1 MDVSYANQL
10 TKQMNEMELPFASKR
25 QQNKTA
31 REHTYNNYV
40 MQSIY
45 LKHTNNLNVS

>member
-10 TKQMNEMELPFASKR
+10 TKQASKR

-31 REHTYNNYV
+31 RDHTYNHYV
-40 MQSIY
+40 KQSIY

>member
-1 MDVSYANQL
+1 MGVSYANEL

-31 REHTYNNYV
+31 RDQTYNQYV
-40 MQSIY
+40 KQSIY
-45 LKHTNNLNVS
+45 LKHTHTQK